1 MSSVEDIDALFRTLS
16 NLHVVE
22 EFANELMKMN
32 STIKNEQ

>member
-16 NLHVVE
+16 HLHVVE

-32 STIKNEQ
+32 GMVKNEQ